1 MMGERTVAQEALFC
15 SFNLERHVPTDHL
28 LRSIDRFVD
37 LTGSHGRCPKGE
49 RLCMGFADKAQ
60 LRAHVINAAV
70 TDIELRASSA
80 LRTTPATVVPMPRK
94 SGSALIAENMAP

>member
-1 MMGERTVAQEALFC
+1 MMGERTVAQEALFY
-15 SFNLERHVPTDHL
+15 SFNLERHVLADHL

-70 TDIELRASSA
+70 TDIEIKGIVRAQDNPRDGRSHAPQIGLSA
-80 LRTTPATVVPMPRK
+80 HC
-94 SGSALIAENMAP
+94 